1 MNLSLADPFSLSQD
15 YPEVFSHSLHYGH
28 SSCVVF
34 NRRGDL
40 LASGRHDGTVVLF
53 DVETGGLARIMRGH
67 TRSVQ
72 SVSWSRDG
80 RYLLSASLDC
90 KCILWDLEDGSRKRV
105 VRFEAAVYYAELH
118 PFNYE
123 LFAAAI
129 HEDFPYLIDIS
140 NPRTVRNKLSSLPRK
155 SPTGSDEDETPAI
168 TKAAAQEAK
177 ALTLSTLFDST
188 GQFLICATTRGW
200 VNIVHVATQSTIFS
214 TRITK
219 SAIVTARLSLSGR
232 SLIFNSRDR
241 ILRSVH
247 MPPLT
252 DEDIEDPSDILFE
265 VEHTYQDLV
274 NRLYWN
280 HCDISPTGEYIC
292 ASTYM
297 NHDVYIWETNKGSLV
312 KILEGPKEE
321 LGFVDWHPTR
331 PMIVASGLE
340 TGRIYI
346 WATNNPQR
354 WSALAPDFQELE
366 ENVEYVEKEDEFDYK
381 DRAEMTKARLDRED
395 EEVDLV
401 GMDDVPGDLRDDE
414 KRWTMP
420 VLLDIEESSEDDD
433 VKIVGPTAAT
443 SQKKKKKGE
452 SAGGADEKKGKK
464 RKAGD

>member
-72 SVSWSRDG
+72 SISWSHDG
-80 RYLLSASLDC
+80 RYLLSSSLDC
-90 KCILWDLEDGSRKRV
+90 KCILWDLEDGSRKRII
-105 VRFEAAVYYAELH
+105 RFEAAVYYAELH
-118 PFNYE
+118 PFNHN

-129 HEDFPYLIDIS
+129 HEDHPWLVDIS
-140 NPRTVRNKLSSLPRK
+140 TSKTIRTKLSSLPRK
-155 SPTGSDEDETPAI
+155 STSMSEDE
-168 TKAAAQEAK
+168 AAPPSKSAASDAK
-177 ALTLSTLFDST
+177 ALTLITLFDST
-188 GQFLICATTRGW
+188 GQYIITATTRGW
-200 VNIVHVATQSTIFS
+200 VNIVHTATQTTIFS
-214 TRITK
+214 SRVTK
-219 SAIVTARLSLSGR
+219 SAIVTGRLSISGR

-241 ILRSVH
+241 ILRTVH
-247 MPPLT
+247 MPALT
-252 DEDIEDPSDILFE
+252 DEDIEDPSGILFE

-354 WSALAPDFQELE
+354 WSALAPDFQEVE
-366 ENVEYVEKEDEFDYK
+366 ENVEYIEKEDEFDYK

-395 EEVDLV
+395 EEVDLI
-401 GMDDVPGDLRDDE
+401 GMDDAPGNFREEE
-414 KRWTMP
+414 KSWTMP

-443 SQKKKKKGE
+443 SQKKKK
-452 SAGGADEKKGKK
+452 GGSGAAAADKKGKK

>member
-1 MNLSLADPFSLSQD
+1 
-15 YPEVFSHSLHYGH
+15 
-28 SSCVVF
+28 
-34 NRRGDL
+34 
-40 LASGRHDGTVVLF
+40 
-53 DVETGGLARIMRGH
+53 MRGH

-80 RYLLSASLDC
+80 RYLLSSSLDC
-90 KCILWDLEDGSRKRV
+90 KCILWDLSTGTRARII
-105 VRFEAAVYYAELH
+105 RFEAAVYYAELH
-118 PFNYE
+118 PHNHL

-129 HEDFPYLIDIS
+129 HEDFPWLVDIS
-140 NPRTVRNKLSSLPRK
+140 GEKTVRTKLSTLPWK
-155 SPTGSDEDETPAI
+155 PPSEDGIEEDSKT
-168 TKAAAQEAK
+168 AAQEAK

-188 GQFLICATTRGW
+188 GQYLICATTRGW
-200 VNIVHVATQSTIFS
+200 VNIISLATKTTIFS
-214 TRITK
+214 SRITK
-219 SAIVTARLSLSGR
+219 SAIVTARLCLSGR
-232 SLIFNSRDR
+232 ELIFNSRDR

-247 MPPLT
+247 MPSIT
-252 DEDIEDPSDILFE
+252 EEDLADPSEIEFE

-297 NHDVYIWETNKGSLV
+297 NHDVYIWETTKGSLV

-331 PMIVASGLE
+331 PMIAASGLE

-366 ENVEYVEKEDEFDYK
+366 ENVEYIEKEDEFDYK

-395 EEVDLV
+395 EEVDLI
-401 GMDDVPGDLRDDE
+401 GLEGAE
-414 KRWTMP
+414 GQTGKEERWTMP

-443 SQKKKKKGE
+443 SNKKKKGE
-452 SAGGADEKKGKK
+452 ADKKGKK
-464 RKAGD
+464 RKADGD